1 MRVKPPPM
9 TPATVGPRHYIGRT
23 DNGEQ
28 QGMAQ
33 DRDQVIEGV
42 IRNWRES
49 LINLTGR
56 NRLLNFT
63 VTKTSTVPVTVPAT
77 TDVLA
82 RLQQLRAGTSLTLQ
96 PLRPPPSQAEAEA
109 GDDLVLL
116 DTAARSADADWVDPQ
131 PRVLSDASTLGAN
144 MDPAAL
150 RGALRNL
157 LARSNQTFMDTGL
170 WTLYMAFG
178 TLTWTDPEDPKTRF
192 RSPLVL
198 VPVVLTSTGPRTT
211 PLLRLGEEDAVVN
224 PALTLKMQTLGV
236 EIPEIDLEEDGALDT
251 YLQSLSRVVSRKD
264 GWSVEANAHL
274 SYFTFHKEAMYRDL
288 LDNIDAI
295 LASEQVL
302 ALAGSGL
309 TEQTDSMLFDPTPDD
324 RIDELDPPESAMQV
338 MDADSSQRA
347 AIRAAAD
354 GKSFVIDGPPGTG
367 KSQTIANIIATLIPQ
382 GKSVL
387 FVSEK
392 AAALE
397 VVKNRLED
405 VGLGNYVLEL
415 HSHKATRKEVAEELA
430 RAVTSRPK
438 APTTLTPT
446 ALEQL
451 RKTRLQLSRYAAEMN
466 RPHEPL
472 GMTPHDAIG
481 LVSRH
486 EDLPAVQ
493 RCTGSLIQMTAAD
506 LAGITDAAHRLASAW
521 RPAQQGEHFVW
532 RDVTQH
538 TPLTYELTQARDAL
552 SELRDVMN
560 GNAAVTTAM
569 GWHRPSDG
577 HHLDAALALW
587 AQRPERTPAAW
598 LSRPTFAEIETA
610 AADLTSRLIALREAE
625 ATADATAGDRWP
637 SLAHQLT
644 PSDLQEAHDALAHL
658 HPTPADTGTFTADEL
673 RRSHDHVAELSA
685 RAQVVL
691 DTAETLAPRLGL
703 LVPGNL
709 AEAAAVVEV
718 ERLSRR
724 PHRAEPQWLR
734 AEVDADVQTGLD
746 ALKTANEAVA
756 QAKQQAEQFF
766 NAKVLE
772 LDPEALQSRF
782 LNVHTGL
789 HKLGGAYR
797 ADVRALGEASTPGIK
812 GKRNIA
818 NLPAAVAW
826 QAAIAQRGAVEDRYS
841 ALIGPRYRRE
851 DTDWTGLYEALDNA
865 RAVVKAARTSV
876 IDQLANAVGQG
887 GHPDPRNQGDA
898 DTIDAHLAQI
908 ADWALS
914 TDRPLI
920 SDPVVDQPLA
930 ALLAWAQSA
939 ATALLAIEEDV
950 RQTERTLA
958 LGRVLTVAETQL
970 CVQVS
975 AAASEARAGFADG
988 EAAWSSVL
996 AEAYQG
1002 RDTRLDHLQTQIA
1015 WTRQLRQLATDT
1027 VPGTEA
1033 GAFTDDQV
1041 KALESSLPSPAL
1053 APSLRDHM
1061 AALQAVLDAFHEQR
1075 RGPLRQQLDSWDD
1088 GHDLLG
1094 EMLGDSVGQDEWFAY
1109 TEAREHLEAWGLA
1122 GTIDSAAAA
1131 RVPASDVA
1139 ALVQRETLRRWTD
1152 EVIDTRPEL
1161 QSARRNDRDALVA
1174 EFQRL
1179 DSQLVKSTVGRVIE
1193 QANTYRPTS
1202 TVGQAGIIV
1211 NEGRKKKRHMPIREL
1226 ISRTPDVSLAVKPV
1240 FMMSPLSVSQ
1250 YLPAD
1255 IRFDVVIFDEAS
1267 QVMPEDAVNCIYR
1280 GRSLIIAGDERQLPP
1295 TNFFALGSADED
1307 ESWEA
1312 DQSSAK
1318 DFESVLS
1325 IAKGCGAF
1333 TSMTLNWHYRS
1344 RHEALIAFSNSR
1356 FYNGGLVTFPSAQAE
1371 GPDVGV
1377 EFFLVP
1383 DGQYDRGG
1391 SRRNLPEAR
1400 FVARRIAHHYDTR
1413 PGMSLGVVA
1422 FSQPQADA
1430 IQLALDE
1437 LILDRPD
1444 LEAHLHGSRLDAL
1457 FIKNLETVQGDERD
1471 VMLFSVGYGPDQTG
1485 KLTMNFGP
1493 INRDGGWR
1501 RLNVAVTRARFRNE
1515 VIASF
1520 AASQMNASS
1529 QRSVNEFRRY
1539 LDYAANGLSALAL
1552 DDAESLGDVESPFEE
1567 SVVSWLRSEGYHVTT
1582 QVGSSGYRIDMA
1594 VHHPEH
1600 PSRFVIGIEC
1610 DGVQYHSSQ
1619 TARDRDRLRDQVLTG
1634 LGWKLHRIW
1643 GTAWYRHRQAEQQRL
1658 RDAIDEAIAAPPRGL
1673 LPRIAVQ
1680 TRLPL
1685 AEIEVEE
1692 VELGSVAEWAVPY
1705 VRATAPSA
1713 PHYIS
1718 PSEPESIRWHAEIIK
1733 AVVKVESPV
1742 HMDLVDRHLREAWGI
1757 GAIGKRIRAMVDT
1770 GIMRADVRRDGEFLL
1785 AQDAPD
1791 TFPTRMHDADTKR
1804 DIRHVYFGELE
1815 ETAYRVVR
1823 DAGAISLDALVIS
1836 TARHLGFARVGEDVR
1851 AAITMAIRSL
1861 EEVGWISDDDDER
1874 IRVLAV
1880 PEQ

>member
-1 MRVKPPPM
+1 
-9 TPATVGPRHYIGRT
+9 
-23 DNGEQ
+23 
-28 QGMAQ
+28 MAQ
-33 DRDQVIEGV
+33 ERDQVIEGV
-42 IRNWRES
+42 IRSWRES

-63 VTKTSTVPVTVPAT
+63 VTKTSTVPVTAPAPT
-77 TDVLA
+77 EVLA
-82 RLQQLRAGTSLTLQ
+82 RLQQLRSGASLSFEA
-96 PLRPPPSQAEAEA
+96 LRPPPSHSEP
-109 GDDLVLL
+109 GDDLALL
-116 DTAARSADADWVDPQ
+116 DAAAPAADTDWVDPA
-131 PRVLSDASTLGAN
+131 PRVINDASALGAN

-157 LARSNQTFMDTGL
+157 LARSHQTFMDTGL
-170 WTLYMAFG
+170 WTLYLAFG
-178 TLTWTDPEDPKTRF
+178 TLTWTDPEDPRTRF

-198 VPVVLTSTGPRTT
+198 VPVALTSTGPRTT
-211 PLLRLGEEDAVVN
+211 PRLRLSEEDAVVN

-236 EIPEIDLEEDGALDT
+236 EVPDIDLEDYGALDT
-251 YLQSLSRVVSRKD
+251 YLQRLSHTVSRKD
-264 GWSVEANAHL
+264 GWGVEANAHL

-295 LASEQVL
+295 LASEQVV

-309 TEQTDSMLFDPTPDD
+309 TKQSDSMLFDPTPDD

-354 GKSFVIDGPPGTG
+354 GRSFVVDGPPGTG
-367 KSQTIANIIATLIPQ
+367 KSQTIANIIATLIPT

-397 VVKNRLED
+397 VVKNRLEAT
-405 VGLGNYVLEL
+405 GLGSYVLEL

-438 APTTLTPT
+438 SPSALTPT

-466 RPHEPL
+466 RAHEPL

-481 LVSRH
+481 LVSLH
-486 EDLPAVQ
+486 EDLPAVR
-493 RCTGSLIQMTAAD
+493 RCDGSLIGMTAAD

-521 RPAQQGEHFVW
+521 RPAQQGEHFLW
-532 RDVTQH
+532 REVTQR
-538 TPLTYELTQARDAL
+538 TPLTYELTRARDAL
-552 SELRDVMN
+552 GELREVMN
-560 GNAAVTTAM
+560 GNVAVTTAM
-569 GWHRPSDG
+569 GWQRPSDG
-577 HHLDAALALW
+577 QHLDSFLTLL
-587 AQRPERTPAAW
+587 AQRPERTPAGW
-598 LSRPTFAEIETA
+598 QSRPNFADTEA
-610 AADLTSRLIALREAE
+610 SAADLTSRLTAVRESE
-625 ATADATAGDRWP
+625 ATAAATAGDRWP
-637 SLAHQLT
+637 SLAGQLT
-644 PSDLQEAHDALAHL
+644 PDELQAALAALYEL
-658 HPTPADTGTFTADEL
+658 HPTPADTGHFTADDL
-673 RRSHDHVAELSA
+673 RRSHDHVAQLGT
-685 RAQVVL
+685 RAQTVL

-703 LVPGNL
+703 LVPRTL

-746 ALKTANEAVA
+746 ALKAANDAVGKA
-756 QAKQQAEQFF
+756 REQAEQFF
-766 NAKVLE
+766 TAKVLD

-782 LNVHTGL
+782 LNVYTGL
-789 HKLGGAYR
+789 HKLGGSYR
-797 ADVRALGEASTPGIK
+797 TDVRALGEASSPGIK

-826 QAAIAQRGAVEDRYS
+826 QSAIAHRGDVEDRYS
-841 ALIGPRYRRE
+841 VLIGSRYRRE
-851 DTDWTGLYEALDNA
+851 DTEWTVLYDALENA

-898 DTIDAHLAQI
+898 DALDTHLAQI
-908 ADWALS
+908 HDWTSS
-914 TDRPLI
+914 TDRPLVT
-920 SDPVVDQPLA
+920 DHVADQPLA
-930 ALLAWAQSA
+930 DLITWAQSA
-939 ATALLAIEEDV
+939 ARAVLAIEEHV
-950 RQTERTLA
+950 RETENTLA
-958 LGRVLTVAETQL
+958 LGRALTVNETL
-970 CVQVS
+970 LGVDVS
-975 AAASEARAGFADG
+975 AAAREAGTSFDAGEDT
-988 EAAWSSVL
+988 WSNVL

-1002 RDTRLDHLQTQIA
+1002 RDTDLDHLQAQIT
-1015 WTRQLRQLATDT
+1015 WTRQLRRLASDT
-1027 VPGTEA
+1027 VPGAAA
-1033 GAFTDDQV
+1033 GAFTDEQV

-1053 APSLRDHM
+1053 APSLH
-1061 AALQAVLDAFHEQR
+1061 AHQTTLQAVLDAFSGQR
-1075 RGPLRQQLDSWDD
+1075 QGPLRQQLDHWDD

-1094 EMLGDSVGQDEWFAY
+1094 EMLADSVGQDEWFAF
-1109 TEAREHLEAWGLA
+1109 TEAREHLAGWGLA
-1122 GTIDSAAAA
+1122 GTIDSAAAI
-1131 RVPASDVA
+1131 RVPATDVA
-1139 ALVQRETLRRWTD
+1139 GLVQRETLRRWTD

-1161 QSARRNDRDALVA
+1161 QSARRNDRDALVE

-1193 QANTYRPTS
+1193 QANSYRPTS

-1377 EFFLVP
+1377 EFFLVS

-1391 SRRNLPEAR
+1391 SRRNLTEAR

-1471 VMLFSVGYGPDQTG
+1471 VMLFSVGYGPDQAG

-1501 RLNVAVTRARFRNE
+1501 RLNVAITRARFRNE

-1520 AASQMNASS
+1520 AASQMNASN

-1552 DDAESLGDVESPFEE
+1552 DDAESRGDVESPFEE
-1567 SVVSWLRSEGYHVTT
+1567 SVVGWLRSEGYHVTT

-1634 LGWKLHRIW
+1634 LGWRLHRIW

-1658 RDAIDEAIAAPPRGL
+1658 RDAIDQAIAAPPRGL
-1673 LPRIAVQ
+1673 LPRIAAQ
-1680 TRLPL
+1680 THLPQ

-1692 VELGSVAEWAVPY
+1692 VELGAVAEWAVPY

-1742 HMDLVDRHLREAWGI
+1742 HIDLVDRHLREAWAI
-1757 GAIGKRIRAMVDT
+1757 GAIGKKIRAMVDT
-1770 GIMRADVRRDGEFLL
+1770 GIMRADVRRDGDFLL
-1785 AQDAPD
+1785 AQDARD
-1791 TFPTRMHDADTKR
+1791 NFPTRMHNADTKR

-1823 DAGAISLDALVIS
+1823 DAGAISLDALVTS
-1836 TARHLGFARVGEDVR
+1836 AARHLGFARVGEDVR

-1861 EEVGWISDDDDER
+1861 EELGWISDDDDER
-1874 IRVLAV
+1874 IRVAAV
-1880 PEQ
+1880 PGQ